1 VVDEK
6 LNMSQQWAPAARK
19 ANRALGSSTR
29 EAAISMRKVIITLY
43 SALMRPQLEYC
54 PSLGSPT
61 QERCGAFG
69 EGPEE
74 GHKYDPRAEA
84 LEAVYEDRQK
94 ELGMFSLE
102 KRRLWRDPIVTFQY
116 LKGIYK
122 HEGNQVLARV
132 VTRQRGMVLNYR
144 KGDLD

>member
-1 VVDEK
+1 MVDEK

-69 EGPEE
+69 EGPEATNMIQ
-74 GHKYDPRAEA
+74 GLKHLKQSMKT
-84 LEAVYEDRQK
+84 DR
-94 ELGMFSLE
+94 
-102 KRRLWRDPIVTFQY
+102 R
-116 LKGIYK
+116 
-122 HEGNQVLARV
+122 N
-132 VTRQRGMVLNYR
+132 
-144 KGDLD
+144 